1 VAEPR
6 RIVLATRNPH
16 KVAEIV
22 RLAGATNIVFESL
35 ADHPDVPDVPE
46 TGRTFAQN
54 ARLKARAVA
63 AATGMPA
70 LADDSGLEVD
80 ALGGEPGV
88 YSARYAGPGANDAA
102 NCDLLLA
109 RLAEVPDD
117 ERTARFRCVIA
128 YRHPDGRE
136 WTVEGACEGRIGR
149 ECRGES
155 GFGYDP
161 LFFPVGQ
168 QRTFAEMKGA
178 EKDALSHRGQAVR
191 RAVGR
196 LTPVGSGP

>member
-1 VAEPR
+1 MGEPLH
-6 RIVLATRNPH
+6 IVLATRNPH

-22 RLAGATNIVFESL
+22 RLGGALSVVFESL
-35 ADHPDVPDVPE
+35 ADHPGVPDIKE
-46 TGRTFAQN
+46 TGSTFEEN

-63 AATGMPA
+63 AATGLPA

-102 NCDLLLA
+102 NCALLLE
-109 RLAEVPDD
+109 RLAGVPD
-117 ERTARFRCVIA
+117 EKRTARFRCVIA
-128 YRHPDGRE
+128 YCHPDGHE
-136 WTVEGACEGRIGR
+136 WMVEGACEGRIGR

-161 LFFPVGQ
+161 LFFPVGEE
-168 QRTFAEMKGA
+168 RTFAEMEGA

-196 LTPVGSGP
+196 LTPARSGP

>member
-1 VAEPR
+1 VSEPR

-22 RLAGATNIVFESL
+22 RLAGALDVVFESL
-35 ADHPDVPDVPE
+35 ADHSGVPDVEE
-46 TGRTFAQN
+46 TGRTFEEN

-63 AATGMPA
+63 AATGLPA

-88 YSARYAGPGANDAA
+88 FSARYAGPEANDAA
-102 NCDLLLA
+102 NCALLLEK
-109 RLAEVPDD
+109 LAAVPD
-117 ERTARFRCVIA
+117 EKRTARFRCVIA
-128 YRHPDGRE
+128 YRRPDGEE

-168 QRTFAEMKGA
+168 ERTFAEMEGA
-178 EKDALSHRGQAVR
+178 EKDALSHRGQEVR
-191 RAVGR
+191 KAGGR
-196 LTPVGSGP
+196 LTLARSGP